1 MNIEDVVFGL
11 SEDQYKLS
19 VFVGF
24 IHSYLEDNIGKEGA
38 DSVIKTAYKTAKKAG
53 YSETSVY
60 RRRL

>member
-1 MNIEDVVFGL
+1 MNIEDVIFGL

-38 DSVIKTAYKTAKKAG
+38 DLVIKTAYKTAKKAG
-53 YSETSVY
+53 YSD
-60 RRRL
+60 